1 MQHQTISTHGTRS
14 GDKPPRSFPSLAKA
28 RSVRSSGSDGQIS
41 PTARKATPPFYFG
54 GLSWLPSQLPIT
66 ALLPKSG
73 VCHCAHKFAQRQ
85 AFLCSGATP
94 PHSALVSFISWREVV
109 RFCERDSGA
118 HSALCAFVLPPRSAL
133 LSFVSCREVVRFCER
148 SAPSLRGAGTPCHPS
163 FGRGLARS
171 PSGLPAGW
179 VAFHCSGLINYLCC
193 GECPPWLRQPTFVVS
208 LLWA

>member
-1 MQHQTISTHGTRS
+1 MCVDLARGLRPLARLPHSLSLVRS
-14 GDKPPRSFPSLAKA
+14 GRRAVMANFVYSPERITSVNFG
-28 RSVRSSGSDGQIS
+28 VRSG
-41 PTARKATPPFYFG
+41 
-54 GLSWLPSQLPIT
+54 LPSVLAIT

-73 VCHCAHKFAQRQ
+73 VSHCTNKFVQRL

-148 SAPSLRGAGTPCHPS
+148 SAPSLREGGPPFPPS